1 MKVFE
6 AVMLV
11 SSNNRVDTSK
21 ITKEEEKL
29 WKHFLKKFE
38 GRLLEQAVGR
48 YICSEEQKYDR
59 AKAILPGVGVI
70 VGYAQEGYIGKTGDI
85 EVLAQQQWELCAEIY
100 EAERFN
106 FANRYFIESGM
117 HKPKN
122 IPQLTTAAEKSIR
135 SMGGAYKT
143 YNAATDQNLTFARK
157 EFIEKFL
164 NNFKEEK
171 LAELENSVALLDVNK
186 KQAIEKAEN
195 LRLESIKSVNL
206 GEGLFNHVQGS
217 KIRPQNCDTE
227 ADMVPINR

>member
-70 VGYAQEGYIGKTGDI
+70 VGYAQDGYIGKTGDI
-85 EVLAQQQWELCAEIY
+85 EVLAQQQWELCSEIDRV
-100 EAERFN
+100 ERDN
-106 FANRYFIESGM
+106 LANKYFIEMGRY
-117 HKPKN
+117 K
-122 IPQLTTAAEKSIR
+122 AAEPPALMLAGEKAIR
-135 SMGGAYKT
+135 GLGGVYKVFN
-143 YNAATDQNLTFARK
+143 NATNENLIFSRK
-157 EFIEKFL
+157 DFIAKFI
-164 NNFKEEK
+164 NNFREEK
-171 LAELENSVALLDVNK
+171 LEEIEIGNIRLNDSAKNIGITKDNQALSNVGMF
-186 KQAIEKAEN
+186 
-195 LRLESIKSVNL
+195 S
-206 GEGLFNHVQGS
+206 
-217 KIRPQNCDTE
+217 
-227 ADMVPINR
+227 NR